1 MALFLPMWEMT
12 CFSFSLLYTSAH
24 LATFFMTFA
33 LLVGPDWYVA
43 YMMISAIWT

>member
-1 MALFLPMWEMT
+1 LGLVNSKFDDGMIHP
-12 CFSFSLLYTSAH
+12 LLYTSAY
-24 LATFFMTFA
+24 LATFLMTFA